1 MEQLKT
7 ANYLQKRIIY
17 SLFNEEWYNSMK
29 LFKIIMNYKL
39 GNKYEMSPILKHMI
53 TPDSIVLDIGANMGQ
68 YACRFNNLVKKGSGH
83 VYSFEPV
90 QANYTSLKSMKNK
103 LNLSHVTINQLGV
116 SNTKSETTIHIPLFN
131 NGLVVGTR
139 ASLLEMDNIKHKTEK
154 IRVTTI
160 DSFVAENK
168 IGKVDFIK
176 CDTEG
181 NENNVLEGG
190 RETIKRFLPV
200 LSFEM
205 SYKDESTKWLKSL
218 GYQMYYYNEKADKL
232 SKVTDHQTGNLILVN
247 KSNPLNLSE
256 IIEAD

>member
-1 MEQLKT
+1 MERLKT

-53 TPDSIVLDIGANMGQ
+53 SPDSIVLDIGANMGQ

-90 QANYTSLKSMKNK
+90 QANYTSLKSMKSK
-103 LNLSHVTINQLGV
+103 LHLNHVTINQLGV
-116 SNTKSETTIHIPLFN
+116 SNTITETTINIPLFN

-139 ASLLEMDNIKHKTEK
+139 ASLLQMENIKHKTEK
-154 IRVTTI
+154 IKVTTI
-160 DSFVAENK
+160 DSFIAENN
-168 IGKVDFIK
+168 IQKVDFIK

-181 NENNVLEGG
+181 NESNVLEGG
-190 RETIKRFLPV
+190 KKTIERFLPM

-205 SYKDESTKWLKSL
+205 SYKSESTTWLKNI
-218 GYQMYYYNEKADKL
+218 GYEMYYYNEKADKL
-232 SKVTDHQTGNLILVN
+232 TKISDHQTGNLVLINSIKVAN
-247 KSNPLNLSE
+247 FSS
-256 IIEAD
+256 IIQND